1 MEPRN
6 FETKQIRGTQ
16 IKRNG
21 MLPVVLILN
30 MYLLI
35 YIYIYINIYLYI
47 MIVYHTQISRHATV
61 TNSYKFHII
70 WFKN

>member
-6 FETKQIRGTQ
+6 FETKQIRDTQ

-30 MYLLI
+30 MYL
-35 YIYIYINIYLYI
+35 YIYIYIYI
-47 MIVYHTQISRHATV
+47 MIVYHTQIFRHA
-61 TNSYKFHII
+61 TNSYKFHVIG
-70 WFKN
+70 F